1 MKQYLIT
8 AYDATD
14 EHALARRMAVRPFH
28 LEGAKKLKKEGHFI
42 LGGTMLDNEGK
53 IIGSTM
59 VLQFEDESQL
69 QDWMDNEPYLQENIW
84 VNFSIQPF
92 SVAQI

>member
-28 LEGAKKLKKEGHFI
+28 LEGAKKLKKKVISSLVERC
-42 LGGTMLDNEGK
+42 
-53 IIGSTM
+53 
-59 VLQFEDESQL
+59 
-69 QDWMDNEPYLQENIW
+69 
-84 VNFSIQPF
+84 
-92 SVAQI
+92 

>member
-1 MKQYLIT
+1 
-8 AYDATD
+8 
-14 EHALARRMAVRPFH
+14 
-28 LEGAKKLKKEGHFI
+28 
-42 LGGTMLDNEGK
+42 MLDNEGK

-59 VLQFEDESQL
+59 VLQFENESQL